1 VACGGATFTG
11 AGAGAAAATGAD
23 TGGAGAFAT
32 GGATAAGARGAAA
45 TGAGA
50 TGAAATGAAT
60 GAGATGVGV
69 GVGTGVG
76 VAVGSTGALSEGVA
90 EGGSTGLLGAGR
102 DAEARWAAI
111 VSRHRTTVPKTVA
124 PTLRAPMS
132 DVIVTAIR
140 RPLNRVFNSTAPLRL
155 SPAGSCDRPGRL
167 DPGCHFLT
175 GGGFRSPHRRRA
187 PSCRAAAPPRIRWHP
202 RARDP
207 FLRRRSETPEDRS
220 AHSFTIHS
228 LLANLA
234 LMTIRK
240 PVVLNVVL
248 AVVIVGA
255 LIGGY
260 FFLFPVSSTSTAA
273 TQLTSTVQQG
283 VVSNTITA
291 SGAVAPASEQVV
303 SFPVSGTIATVNVGL
318 GQTVAAGQ
326 LLGSLQTPTFQQ
338 AVNNDSALYSQARAQ
353 LSNANA
359 ALAATEATPAGPNTT
374 AAQTISSINS
384 AKQQVANAQNQVT
397 TDSQALTKDETN
409 LAETSLTAPIAGLV
423 IAVNGA
429 VGQTTGSGS
438 AGSSSSGSSS
448 SGSSG
453 GTAASSSSASSSGFV
468 TIADVSAMTVS
479 ASIAE
484 ADIASVTV
492 GQKAVVTFPAV
503 PGETANATVTS
514 IAPTATTSNSV
525 VTYAT
530 MITLAS
536 IPAGLRLGQ
545 TASVAITTKSSAAD
559 ALYVPAAAITTA
571 NGVSTV
577 KLVGAGGKLTPT
589 TVTLGIVGTVGT
601 EIKTGVKLGE
611 TVSLGVVA
619 PTTTG
624 TAGTGRG
631 GFGGGFGGGAG
642 FGGRGAGGA
651 GSTTTRGGN

>member
-1 VACGGATFTG
+1 
-11 AGAGAAAATGAD
+11 
-23 TGGAGAFAT
+23 
-32 GGATAAGARGAAA
+32 
-45 TGAGA
+45 
-50 TGAAATGAAT
+50 
-60 GAGATGVGV
+60 
-69 GVGTGVG
+69 
-76 VAVGSTGALSEGVA
+76 
-90 EGGSTGLLGAGR
+90 
-102 DAEARWAAI
+102 
-111 VSRHRTTVPKTVA
+111 
-124 PTLRAPMS
+124 
-132 DVIVTAIR
+132 
-140 RPLNRVFNSTAPLRL
+140 
-155 SPAGSCDRPGRL
+155 
-167 DPGCHFLT
+167 
-175 GGGFRSPHRRRA
+175 
-187 PSCRAAAPPRIRWHP
+187 
-202 RARDP
+202 
-207 FLRRRSETPEDRS
+207 
-220 AHSFTIHS
+220 
-228 LLANLA
+228 
-234 LMTIRK
+234 MTIRK

-248 AVVIVGA
+248 AVVIIGA
-255 LIGGY
+255 LVGGY
-260 FFLFPVSSTSTAA
+260 FVLFPVSSASTAA
-273 TQLTSTVQQG
+273 TRLTAVVQQG

-338 AVNNDSALYSQARAQ
+338 TVNNDSTLYSEARAQ

-397 TDSQALTKDETN
+397 TDSQALAKDETN

-438 AGSSSSGSSS
+438 SGSSS
-448 SGSSG
+448 AGSTAGSTG
-453 GTAASSSSASSSGFV
+453 GTAASSGSASSSGFV

-492 GQKAVVTFPAV
+492 GQKAVVSFPAV
-503 PGETANATVTS
+503 PGETADATVTS

-530 MITLAS
+530 TITLAS

-577 KLVGAGGKLTPT
+577 KLVGAGGTLTPT

-601 EIKTGVKLGE
+601 EIKTGVKVGE
-611 TVSLGVVA
+611 TVSLGVVT

-624 TAGTGRG
+624 TTGTGRG
-631 GFGGGFGGGAG
+631 GFGGGFGGGG
-642 FGGRGAGGA
+642 FGGRGPGGA
-651 GSTTTRGGN
+651 GSTTNRGGN